1 MAERDE
7 IERNWRASV
16 AISHGFY
23 YAWLQTI
30 RELYPQVDP
39 VEITVQFYQRVAE
52 QTARLYREK
61 AGLRSDDALALARA
75 FARSS
80 EVMLERVE
88 VEGSPE
94 VATITHLEC
103 PWWPEHSKLTGG
115 YSCQPGCDAW
125 FRTTAALVSKDLRVE
140 TLASK
145 PAGDDVCRRRISL
158 SQPKRQEEA

>member
-1 MAERDE
+1 MQGKSEV
-7 IERNWRASV
+7 ERNWRSSV

-30 RELYPQVDP
+30 RDINPHLDPSEL
-39 VEITVQFYQRVAE
+39 TVQFYTRVAA
-52 QTARLYREK
+52 QTAQLYRDK
-61 AGLRSDDALALARA
+61 LNLQGDNARALAEA

-88 VEGSPE
+88 VDGGPE
-94 VATITHLEC
+94 EAFITHLEC
-103 PWWPEHSKLTGG
+103 PWWPEHSRATGG

-125 FRTTAALVSKDLRVE
+125 FKTTAALLSEQIKVE

-145 PAGDDVCRRRISL
+145 PSGDSVCKRKITL
-158 SQPKRQEEA
+158 SMSTGGH